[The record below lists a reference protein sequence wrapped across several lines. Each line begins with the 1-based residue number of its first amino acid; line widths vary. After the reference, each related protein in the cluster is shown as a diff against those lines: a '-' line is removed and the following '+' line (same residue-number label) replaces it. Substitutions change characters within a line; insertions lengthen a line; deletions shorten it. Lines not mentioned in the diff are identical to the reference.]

1 MKDLLTSIRSAG
13 NWLTEILLSVYLGYL
28 QLLCST
34 FQTTTI
40 QCQKDDPKA
49 FIKAGLLGFK
59 N

>member
-59 N
+59 H

>member
-1 MKDLLTSIRSAG
+1 MKNLLTSIRSAG
-13 NWLTEILLSVYLGYL
+13 NWLTEILQSVYLGYL
-28 QLLCST
+28 QLLSST

-59 N
+59 H

>member
-1 MKDLLTSIRSAG
+1 MKNYLTLIRSAG
-13 NWLTEILLSVYLGYL
+13 YWLTEIFQRIYLGYL

-59 N
+59 H